1 MSADDPEFQRWNTR
15 FAAATYVFGT
25 EPNAFLASQ
34 KHRLKPGQRAL
45 VPADGE
51 GRNGVWLARQ
61 GLDVTSLDFSPA
73 AQEKARA
80 LAKRF
85 DVALRTELADLR
97 HWRWEAERYDVVA
110 AIMIQFSRS
119 PEREEIFA
127 GFVSTLKRGGLLVLQ
142 GYRPEQL
149 QYKTGGPPNADNMY
163 TEDMLRR
170 AFAAMTIHHLRV
182 HDEPIAEGAGHS
194 GMSALIDM
202 VAEKR

>member
-1 MSADDPEFQRWNTR
+1 MSTTDPEFQRWNTR
-15 FAAATYVFGT
+15 FSAPDYIFGT
-25 EPNAFLASQ
+25 EPNAFLAAQ
-34 KHRLKPGQRAL
+34 KQRLKPGQTAL

-85 DVALRTELADLR
+85 GVALRTELADLR
-97 HWRWEAERYDVVA
+97 HWRWQPERYDVVA
-110 AIMIQFSRS
+110 AIMIQVARS

-127 GFVSTLKRGGLLVLQ
+127 GMVSTLRRGGLLLLQ

-149 QYKTGGPPNADNMY
+149 QYKTGGPPTVENMY

-170 AFAAMTIHHLRV
+170 AFAGMTIHHLRA
-182 HDEPIAEGAGHS
+182 HDDPIAEGAGHS

>member
-1 MSADDPEFQRWNTR
+1 MSANDPEFERWNTR
-15 FAAATYVFGT
+15 FAAPDYVFGT

-34 KHRLKPGQRAL
+34 KHRLKPGHAAL

-73 AQEKARA
+73 AQEKAQA

-85 DVALRTELADLR
+85 GVTIRTQLADLN
-97 HWRWEAERYDVVA
+97 HWSWEPERYDIVA

-119 PEREEIFA
+119 PEREAIFA
-127 GFVSTLKRGGLLVLQ
+127 GMISTLKCGGLLLLQ

-149 QYKTGGPPNADNMY
+149 RYKTGGPPTVDNMY
-163 TEDMLRR
+163 TEELLRR
-170 AFAAMTIHHLRV
+170 AFAGMKIQHLRV
-182 HDEPIAEGAGHS
+182 HDDPIAEGAGHS

-202 VAEKR
+202 VAEKS